1 MGFDGLLTL
10 EGNVGDACPGADVH
24 HAPSRFDQQ
33 IAEGLHHPQRAP
45 VVDFEQALR
54 GVDVHVQRG
63 HDELLSCVVDK
74 DIQAAACA
82 LLNCR
87 DDGSDG
93 GGIDNVE
100 LEDMDVGERGQL
112 GHLLEGAR
120 GRKDGVAALL
130 EGEDEGWA
138 DAAGATAGDEDGF
151 SGHGDGYA
159 VKCWVEC

>member
-1 MGFDGLLTL
+1 M
-10 EGNVGDACPGADVH
+10 DADL
-24 HAPSRFDQQ
+24 D
-33 IAEGLHHPQRAP
+33 
-45 VVDFEQALR
+45 
-54 GVDVHVQRG
+54 
-63 HDELLSCVVDK
+63 
-74 DIQAAACA
+74 AAARCLLEARYVIA
-82 LLNCR
+82 LTGAGL
-87 DDGSDG
+87 SVES
-93 GGIDNVE
+93 GIPPFRGPNGLWTKYGEPPMNGYERFLADPKKAWEDRMNPSGTMRELWDALASAEPNPGHRALVE